1 MKLALE
7 NSLPEPLFWLIVS
20 AIIILSI
27 VILSLFDRINLP
39 GLIGLVM
46 LGVILGLS
54 LLNTI
59 DSTLLSISAEVR
71 LLALIVILMRAGLG
85 LNRRVIKKTGP
96 VVLRLDPFSLP
107 LLYLLT

>member
-1 MKLALE
+1 ME

-85 LNRRVIKKTGP
+85 LNRRVIKKTCP
-96 VVLRLDPFSLP
+96 VFFVLILSVCLS
-107 LLYLLT
+107 YIC

>member
-71 LLALIVILMRAGLG
+71 LLELIVILMRAGLG
-85 LNRRVIKKTGP
+85 LNRRVIKKTGH